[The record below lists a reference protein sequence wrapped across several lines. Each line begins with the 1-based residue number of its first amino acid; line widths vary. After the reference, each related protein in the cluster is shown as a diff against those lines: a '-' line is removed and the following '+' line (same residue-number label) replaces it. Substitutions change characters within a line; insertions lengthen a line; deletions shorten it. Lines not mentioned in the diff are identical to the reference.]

1 MIIEGIGNATFVNG
15 VLRIQTLAV
24 NPAGNVAESG
34 VVEIPGNKIAE
45 VINLLATAAQGI
57 SDKIESNSD
66 KPKSEAK
73 EKKINKKTKKK

>member
-1 MIIEGIGNATFVNG
+1 
-15 VLRIQTLAV
+15 
-24 NPAGNVAESG
+24 
-34 VVEIPGNKIAE
+34 IPGNKIAE

-66 KPKSEAK
+66 KPESETK